1 MTVRLATYNVR
12 GMKDSVP
19 ALTRVMG
26 ALRADL
32 LCVQEAP
39 RLLGWQSRREAL
51 AGSCGL
57 RVVAGRRLGGVAVFA
72 APRVRLLHA
81 ESHVLRVFVGLEVRG
96 LAIAVAEVEGARLA
110 VGSTHLDL
118 NGAARLHHVT
128 EAMTLL
134 EAAAVRFGAEPVLC
148 GDFNERADQ
157 PAWRYVAARLA
168 DCYPVAP
175 RGDGLTFPAR
185 SPQARIDVIFAG
197 PGLRVRDCG
206 GALADPA
213 DLAAASDH
221 LPVVAEVESG
231 AGLRGPVVNP

>member
-19 ALTRVMG
+19 ALTRVIG

-39 RLLGWQSRREAL
+39 RLLGWRSRREAL

-72 APRVRLLHA
+72 APRVRLIDA
-81 ESHVLRVFVGLEVRG
+81 ESHVLRIFAGLEARG
-96 LAIAVAEVEGARLA
+96 LAIAVVEVEGARLA

-118 NGAARLHHVT
+118 NGAARLRHVT
-128 EAMTLL
+128 EAMALL
-134 EAAAVRFGAEPVLC
+134 EAAAARFGAAPVLC
-148 GDFNERADQ
+148 GDFNERDHQ
-157 PAWRYVAARLA
+157 PAWRYAATRLT
-168 DCYPVAP
+168 DCYPAAP
-175 RGDGLTFPAR
+175 RGDGPTFTAR
-185 SPQARIDVIFAG
+185 HPQARIDAVFAS
-197 PGLRVRDCG
+197 PDLRVHACG
-206 GALADPA
+206 GAEAAPA

-221 LPVVAEVESG
+221 LPVVAELESG
-231 AGLRGPVVNP
+231 AGLRGPVMNP